1 MIYDKGKETLFAE
14 ERKKKIL
21 DLLKTND
28 KVTVADLSKFFSVS
42 SATIRND
49 LKELKNCNL
58 LTRTHGGAMNKSK
71 TSFENDWKNREV
83 INLQEKKL
91 IANAAK
97 LLIED
102 GDTIILDTGTTTL
115 ELAKLLADKR
125 DLNVITNDIE
135 IARCLEEF
143 DNVNIVFMGGIIR
156 KKFHCT
162 IGSIGIDTISEFIVD
177 KAFIATNA
185 FSTVKGAATPNINQA
200 DTKKSMISIAHKV
213 IILCDSSKIGKSS
226 FVQFADIQDID
237 IIVTDK
243 NISEEAKQDL
253 ESKQVNVIIAD

>member
-1 MIYDKGKETLFAE
+1 MIIAKSNEPFFAE

-21 DLLKTND
+21 DLLRTND
-28 KVTVADLSKFFSVS
+28 KVIVADLSKFFNVS

-49 LKELKNCNL
+49 LKELENSNL
-58 LTRTHGGAMNKSK
+58 LTRTHGGAMDKSK
-71 TSFENDWKNREV
+71 ASFEPDWKNREV

-97 LLIED
+97 VLIED

-115 ELAKLLADKR
+115 ELAKLLADKH

-143 DNVNIVFMGGIIR
+143 DNINIVFMGGIIR

-162 IGSIGIDTISEFIVD
+162 IGSIGIETISGFIVD

-185 FSTVKGAATPNINQA
+185 FSTTRGAATPNINQA
-200 DTKKSMISIAHKV
+200 ETKKAMISIAQKV
-213 IILCDSSKIGKSS
+213 IILCDSSKVGKSS
-226 FVQFADIQDID
+226 FVQFAEIQDID

-243 NISEEAKQDL
+243 NISEEAKRDL
-253 ESKQVNVIIAD
+253 ELKGINVIIAD